1 MICIVDWL
9 LMQLVY
15 RDEFYEHCLMI
26 TFVLVNFQDTP
37 TC

>member
-1 MICIVDWL
+1 MYCRL
-9 LMQLVY
+9 AMQLVY
-15 RDEFYEHCLMI
+15 HGEFYERFLMI